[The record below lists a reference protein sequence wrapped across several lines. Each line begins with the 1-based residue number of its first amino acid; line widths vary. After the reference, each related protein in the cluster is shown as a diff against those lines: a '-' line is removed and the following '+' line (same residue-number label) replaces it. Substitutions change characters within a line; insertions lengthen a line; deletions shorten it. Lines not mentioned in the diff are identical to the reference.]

1 MKRKISKYEITTVSV
16 SISPLNT
23 HTISEM
29 SFPDP
34 LPHLADFELAQL
46 QEKLR
51 ETELVMENIVSNTH
65 HSPDRWVNVQSDV
78 TRLLPPLT
86 GGCCEMDGFS
96 LSVLS
101 AFQGEGRDGRSGGEF
116 AAAANG
122 DHSGDAGAPPG
133 GGGASSREEEL
144 GGYTH
149 THT

>member
-1 MKRKISKYEITTVSV
+1 MKRKISKYEITIVSV
-16 SISPLNT
+16 SISPRNT

-65 HSPDRWVNVQSDV
+65 HSPDRWVNVHCDV

-86 GGCCEMDGFS
+86 GGCCEMEGFNF
-96 LSVLS
+96 SVLS
-101 AFQGEGRDGRSGGEF
+101 VFQGEGRDGRSGGEF

-133 GGGASSREEEL
+133 GGGASS
-144 GGYTH
+144 
-149 THT
+149 